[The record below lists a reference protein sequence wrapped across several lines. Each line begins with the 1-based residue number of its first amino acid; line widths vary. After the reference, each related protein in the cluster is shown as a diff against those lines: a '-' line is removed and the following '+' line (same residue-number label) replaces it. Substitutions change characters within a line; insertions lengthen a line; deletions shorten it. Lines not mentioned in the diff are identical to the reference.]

1 MLEYQNNNGKVGAKI
16 LAEQVMFNRSK
27 MNDLMARF
35 GFNTENLSDYELVT
49 LMGDLAWKNKQFVP
63 TLATYINSNFRG
75 FVGELVSGIGSLVGA
90 LDDAFKTSDD
100 ETRQTQAQAELERAK
115 ADAAAAAADA
125 ESGAAR
131 AKMWAWIGVSA
142 IVVIGAVAGVVLYR
156 RRSKAKANG

>member
-49 LMGDLAWKNKQFVP
+49 LMGDLSWKNKQFVP

-75 FVGELVSGIGSLVGA
+75 FVGELVAGIGGLVTA

-100 ETRQTQAQAELERAK
+100 ETRQTQAQAELERAR
-115 ADAAAAAADA
+115 ADSDAAKA
-125 ESGAAR
+125 EAAR
-131 AKMWAWIGVSA
+131 ASANAKMWTWIGVSA
-142 IVVIGAVAGVVLYR
+142 IVVIGVVAGVVLYR
-156 RRSKAKANG
+156 RRAKKQAL

>member
-35 GFNTENLSDYELVT
+35 GFNTENLSDYELIT

-75 FVGELVSGIGSLVGA
+75 FVGELVAGIGELVSS

-100 ETRQTQAQAELERAK
+100 ETRQTQAQAELERAR
-115 ADAAAAAADA
+115 ADA
-125 ESGAAR
+125 EAAKSEASR
-131 AKMWAWIGVSA
+131 ASANAKMWTLIGVSA
-142 IVVIGAVAGVVLYR
+142 IVVIGAVAGVILYR
-156 RRSKAKANG
+156 KRSKRQA

>member
-35 GFNTENLSDYELVT
+35 DFNTENLSDYELIT

-75 FVGELVSGIGSLVGA
+75 FVGEVVAGIGGLVTA

-115 ADAAAAAADA
+115 ADAEAAKSEASRASAN
-125 ESGAAR
+125 
-131 AKMWAWIGVSA
+131 AKMWTLIGVSA
-142 IVVIGAVAGVVLYR
+142 IVVIGAVAGVILYR
-156 RRSKAKANG
+156 KRSKRQA